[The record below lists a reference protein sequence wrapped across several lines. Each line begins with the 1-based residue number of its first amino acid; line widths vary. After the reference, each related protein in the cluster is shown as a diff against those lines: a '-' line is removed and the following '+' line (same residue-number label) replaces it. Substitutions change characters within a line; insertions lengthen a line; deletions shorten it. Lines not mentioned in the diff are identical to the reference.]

1 MGGPRVDTGLEYLGL
16 VFYHLCMARVQYLE
30 VQCKSA
36 LNRVRGMPFKWSLNP
51 YRGCAHA
58 CHYCY
63 ARASHT
69 YYGLNAGEDFET
81 KIFVKVNV
89 ADVLRRELARPS
101 WPGEQVALGT
111 ITDCYQPAEGRFRV
125 TRRVLEALLE
135 RRNPISMVTKSTLV
149 LRDLDLL
156 ADLARVAHVRVY
168 FSVTTMDPALWRTI
182 EPGTPPPW
190 KRLHVM
196 RLLGEAGV
204 PAGVLMA
211 PILPGLTDSVAA
223 IEAVVAAA
231 AEHEAAFFGATALR
245 LAPDVKEHY
254 LDFVGAAFPDLLPRY
269 QRAYPAANAP
279 RDYQMALQ
287 TRVERIRA
295 RYGFTDDALQARYA
309 SMAPHSAATPPLTR
323 PTQLAL
329 PL

>member
-1 MGGPRVDTGLEYLGL
+1 
-16 VFYHLCMARVQYLE
+16 MARVQYIE

-36 LNRVRGMPFKWSLNP
+36 LNRVRGMPFKWSLNT

-81 KIFVKVNV
+81 KIYVKVNV

-101 WPGEQVALGT
+101 WLGEQVALGT

-125 TRRVLEALLE
+125 TRGVLEALLE

-156 ADLARVAHVRVY
+156 AELARVAHVRVY
-168 FSVTTMDPALWRTI
+168 FTVTTMDPALWRVV

-196 RLLGEAGV
+196 RLLLQAGV

-223 IEAVVAAA
+223 SLCRVS
-231 AEHEAAFFGATALR
+231 GA
-245 LAPDVKEHY
+245 
-254 LDFVGAAFPDLLPRY
+254 
-269 QRAYPAANAP
+269 
-279 RDYQMALQ
+279 
-287 TRVERIRA
+287 
-295 RYGFTDDALQARYA
+295 
-309 SMAPHSAATPPLTR
+309 
-323 PTQLAL
+323 
-329 PL
+329 

>member
-1 MGGPRVDTGLEYLGL
+1 
-16 VFYHLCMARVQYLE
+16 MARAQYVE
-30 VQCKSA
+30 VPCKSA
-36 LNRVRGMPFKWSLNP
+36 LNRVRGMPFKWSLNT

-81 KIFVKVNV
+81 KIFVKVNA

-101 WPGEQVALGT
+101 WLGEQVALGT

-125 TRRVLEALLE
+125 TRGVLAALLE
-135 RRNPISMVTKSTLV
+135 RRNPISMVTKSTMV

-156 ADLARVAHVRVY
+156 AELARVAHVRAY
-168 FSVTTMDPALWRTI
+168 FTVTTMDPALWRDV

-196 RLLGEAGV
+196 RLLLQAGV

-231 AEHEAAFFGATALR
+231 AEHGAAFFGATALR

-279 RDYQMALQ
+279 RDYQTALQ

-295 RYGFTDDALQARYA
+295 RYGFTDDALRARYTA
-309 SMAPHSAATPPLTR
+309 MAPHIAATPPLTR